1 MAGREAMATQLAG
14 FVTTDSALSASA
26 AGQVVTITGPADA
39 TRFTVTATAVDGGS
53 IDDQTATVITTVEPV
68 EEVTGVT
75 PTGSVTI
82 TSGSPNVAA
91 TGTVQFSGSDEFTV
105 VSGISVGPLAEL
117 RATESGVAGNS
128 KLAEDVDAQIQSG
141 RENI

>member
-1 MAGREAMATQLAG
+1 M
-14 FVTTDSALSASA
+14 
-26 AGQVVTITGPADA
+26 
-39 TRFTVTATAVDGGS
+39 
-53 IDDQTATVITTVEPV
+53 VITTVEPV

-105 VSGISVGPLAEL
+105 VSGITVGSLEVL
-117 RATESGVAGNS
+117 GATAFGVAGAS
-128 KLAEDVDAQIQSG
+128 KLAEDVAAQINTFARGSPAPASG
-141 RENI
+141 GAITHRPPD

>member
-1 MAGREAMATQLAG
+1 MRISDWSSDVCSSEL
-14 FVTTDSALSASA
+14 SALSASA

-39 TRFTVTATAVDGGS
+39 TIFTVTATAVDGGS
-53 IDDQTATVITTVEPV
+53 IDDQTATAITTVEPV
-68 EEVTGVT
+68 EEVTAVT

-91 TGTVQFSGSDEFTV
+91 TGHDHFSGSDEFTV

-128 KLAEDVDAQIQSG
+128 
-141 RENI
+141 